1 VTLTGTLAAPKL
13 DGVVSATPGG
23 IFSTY
28 NRVFRIQE
36 AVVRFNPAQG
46 IVPYVDARAYAHVVN
61 PDPDPTRNVLGSADI
76 TVTVRGPADELA
88 RGTGITFSS
97 SPPYSQE
104 QIIGLLI
111 DASVFGAVNFGQA
124 QNGTTLRGA
133 PGESNALLPPGNAP
147 NQVGVINFNQEA
159 FSLVNGQFTQRFL
172 APLERTLG
180 GALNLTDLEMT
191 VDYGG
196 GVGYEALKQIGK
208 HDIYASF
215 GQTLSYPLRTTF
227 GFTARPDAT
236 TSIEFN
242 YFTANGVEDV
252 TTNANGTQPFSYVQ
266 REYGLQPLSGR
277 QGFTFS
283 VIRKY
288 P

>member
-1 VTLTGTLAAPKL
+1 
-13 DGVVSATPGG
+13 
-23 IFSTY
+23 
-28 NRVFRIQE
+28 
-36 AVVRFNPAQG
+36 
-46 IVPYVDARAYAHVVN
+46 
-61 PDPDPTRNVLGSADI
+61 
-76 TVTVRGPADELA
+76 
-88 RGTGITFSS
+88 
-97 SPPYSQE
+97 
-104 QIIGLLI
+104 
-111 DASVFGAVNFGQA
+111 
-124 QNGTTLRGA
+124 
-133 PGESNALLPPGNAP
+133 LPPGNAP

-196 GVGYEALKQIGK
+196 GVGYEALKQIGT